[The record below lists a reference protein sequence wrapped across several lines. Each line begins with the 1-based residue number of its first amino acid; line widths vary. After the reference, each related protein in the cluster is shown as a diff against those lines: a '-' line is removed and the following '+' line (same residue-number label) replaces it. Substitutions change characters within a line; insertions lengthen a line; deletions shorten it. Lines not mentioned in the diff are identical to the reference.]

1 MRDEARDP
9 AAAALAALTHEL
21 RTPVAVLMGYLELME
36 TSLFGQVDERGRQA
50 IARMQRASEELHRM
64 IDGIQL
70 LAQSTAADAV
80 AALEREEV
88 ELAPLLRAASQ
99 RAAEVARE
107 RGTGW
112 HAAPPDLLPVLL
124 TDRERLATAV
134 EFALVAAVRASPRR
148 ALTMTVAGGT
158 GVTRVR
164 VEGTLLPAGPVARFF
179 GDGAAP
185 LEGALLRIAVA
196 ARQLELLGG
205 ELRLEPGAQPDAGTC
220 LELRLPGGD

>member
-1 MRDEARDP
+1 MTDEARDP

-21 RTPVAVLMGYLELME
+21 RTPVAVLLGYLELME
-36 TSLFGQVDERGRQA
+36 SSLFGQVDERGRQA
-50 IARMQRASEELHRM
+50 IERMQRASEELRRM

-70 LAQSTAADAV
+70 LAQTSAGDAV
-80 AALEREEV
+80 AALELERV

-99 RAAEVARE
+99 RAGEMARE

-112 HAAPPDLLPVLL
+112 DAPAPDLLPVLR
-124 TDRERLATAV
+124 TDRERLATAI
-134 EFALVAAVRASPRR
+134 EFALLAAVRASPRCPLR
-148 ALTMTVAGGT
+148 MTVAGGP
-158 GVTRVR
+158 GATRVR
-164 VEGTLLPAGPVARFF
+164 VEGTLLPAGPVPRSF

-185 LEGALLRIAVA
+185 LEGPLLRVAVA

-205 ELRLEPGAQPDAGTC
+205 ELRLEPGTEPGAGTC